1 MADKTVDRWTKE
13 GKAFKKA
20 LQELGQLE
28 VRVGYQEGLTYPDEN
43 HTPVINVALWNE
55 LGTVKSP
62 PRPFI
67 RQTVDNNEAKF
78 QAEMKSAAN
87 ELANGATAEKVL
99 NELGVFAKGLL
110 QKEIKDGNFVANAP
124 STIKKKGSDRPLI
137 DTGLLRQSANYV
149 IKKKGE

>member
-20 LQELGQLE
+20 LQELGKLE
-28 VRVGYQEGLTYPDEN
+28 VRVGYQEGATYPDG
-43 HTPVINVALWNE
+43 TPVINVALWNE
-55 LGTVKSP
+55 LGTVNIP

-78 QAEMKSAAN
+78 QSQMKAEAIK
-87 ELANGATAEKVL
+87 LANGASSDKVL

-110 QKEIKDGNFVANAP
+110 QKEIKDGGFVANAP
-124 STIKKKGSDRPLI
+124 STVKKKGSDKPLI

-149 IKKKGE
+149 IKKKGGQ

>member
-20 LQELGQLE
+20 LEELGKLE
-28 VRVGYQEGLTYPDEN
+28 VRVGYQEGATYPDG
-43 HTPVINVALWNE
+43 TPVINVALWNE
-55 LGTVKSP
+55 LGTVNIP

-78 QAEMKSAAN
+78 QSQMKASASK
-87 ELANGATAEKVL
+87 LAKGTSSDEVL

-110 QKEIKDGNFVANAP
+110 QKEIKDGGFIANAP
-124 STIKKKGSDRPLI
+124 STVKKKGSDKPLI

-149 IKKKGE
+149 IKKKGGQ

>member
-20 LQELGQLE
+20 LKELGQLE
-28 VRVGYQEGLTYPDEN
+28 VRVGYQEGAIYPDG
-43 HTPVINVALWNE
+43 TPVIQVALWNE
-55 LGTVKSP
+55 LGTVNAP

-67 RQTVDNNEAKF
+67 RQTADNNEAKF
-78 QAEMKSAAN
+78 QSRMRSAAN
-87 ELANGATAEKVL
+87 QLANGATADKVL

-110 QKEIKDGNFVANAP
+110 QKEIKNGEFEPNAP
-124 STIKKKGSDRPLI
+124 ATVARKGSDRPLI

-149 IKKKGE
+149 IKKKGGQ

>member
-13 GKAFKKA
+13 GKAFEKA
-20 LQELGQLE
+20 LKELGQLE
-28 VRVGYQEGLTYPDEN
+28 VRVGYQEGASYPDG
-43 HTPVINVALWNE
+43 TPVINVALWNE
-55 LGTVKSP
+55 LGTVHIP

-78 QAEMKSAAN
+78 QAQMQSVAN
-87 ELANGATAEKVL
+87 KLAKGSTADKVL

-110 QKEIKDGNFVANAP
+110 QKEIKDGEFAPNAP
-124 STIKKKGSDRPLI
+124 STIRAKGSDRPLI

-149 IKKKGE
+149 IKKKGEQ

>member
-20 LQELGQLE
+20 LKELGQLE
-28 VRVGYQEGLTYPDEN
+28 VRVGYQEGAEYPDG
-43 HTPVINVALWNE
+43 TPVINVALWNE
-55 LGTVKSP
+55 LGTVNAP

-78 QAEMKSAAN
+78 QSKMKSCAN
-87 ELANGATAEKVL
+87 DLANGSTAEKVL
-99 NELGVFAKGLL
+99 NELGVFAKGML
-110 QKEIKDGNFVANAP
+110 QKEIKDGGFVANAP
-124 STIKKKGSDRPLI
+124 STIAKKGSDRPLI

-149 IKKKGE
+149 IKKKGEQ